1 MLTMPP
7 GALQGQ
13 RSAGP
18 PKVVGEILK
27 RGAGTTPTVVEGI
40 TSGPGRKRQQPSG
53 APAAAAMVM
62 AKDMATGRGKSSGA
76 AAGSQSP
83 RAARPSAAISI
94 RPKPVPPSVSKKTL
108 ATVVGGSSRKPQPS
122 NKCRR
127 PTSAERVKVSKS
139 EPESNDSPTELNS
152 PDTDA
157 YWLVHNEGFSPV
169 QYTRKKTSDGS
180 SKVLVKVFG
189 GKEYNVDEES
199 LEKMN
204 PVKMQ
209 LTEDLSQLNY
219 LNESSILNVIRS
231 RYTSNLIHSYAGPTM
246 LVINPGSPLNLYT
259 DKVMHMVKNLHK
271 INKQPPPHVYAMAQS
286 VYMAAV
292 TTRRDQSLIPM
303 GCQSSG
309 KSTSC
314 KHLLKYLVQTAVSP
328 NKVVTLEKIEAMWTV
343 LEAFGNAATANNP
356 NATRSVHLYSIDL
369 DQGGQIA
376 SMSIQMHFY
385 DKWRLI
391 DHPPN
396 EFSFHVFYYLLAG
409 IENIPALRKELYL
422 DQINDDLKGVD
433 KNQAAV
439 EFTNLQSAMM
449 ILGFSNTEL
458 KAIYAVLAAIIHLS
472 HTKIVKKDSIFKDKV
487 QWTWSN
493 SDAAK
498 RAAKCLGAGNSDD
511 LFSLVFPDV
520 EIFIECDIGDQLNAL
535 IVGLYTETFNLVASI
550 INRKLA
556 PSIHS
561 LCSIIIPDYPGYIVK
576 SKSALT
582 MFDFWTNYLHERLL
596 SSYHNYA
603 VVAPLE
609 KYKIEKV
616 ETAASYEAEFCAE
629 DHMLKLFIGAKGAVG
644 FGRSSSMV
652 DLKPEP
658 CPGLLRI
665 LDDTAGDTN
674 SNDQDLIE
682 KIQNISNDKSFSNI
696 LKNGNKPNEFTLVHF
711 RETIPIT
718 YNINGWINM
727 CRDGMAKT
735 AIALLHDSSN
745 IDIST
750 VFSKNRGAGLTSTLA
765 IVDGTQSLR
774 RMSSIRRATFGSLST
789 AATLKRKL
797 TCVQIRFAV
806 DGLVETLRRTGQHF
820 IHCFIAQHEAGFTNR
835 TDVAA
840 TRVFNSMYKFQSIT
854 LSPNSNKPNPEPVDI
869 PLLRQQMRGA
879 DILPTIRFYKQGFPI
894 SMFIA
899 EFIRK
904 FAAFLPTNL
913 KTDDSN
919 NTIKDHRQCVSEIM
933 SKADIDESLY
943 KIGINQ
949 IFFRANVLQTL
960 ETQRDEKLSGI
971 FTQLQARCRGYL
983 ARKDYAKRK
992 VNDIAVRCIQRNVK
1006 KFMVVR
1012 DWPWWRLLV
1021 RITPLLNVHRTE
1033 YELKQKSDELEQ
1045 LRNKVDKLEQERS
1058 QLKMDNDRLEQRLA
1072 ETTGD
1077 LAEEHSTVTMVSER
1091 LQFESAER
1099 QRLEKEL
1106 LETQTVKTRL
1116 AETNE
1121 QLEMQLLCM
1130 RSTDPSLMSSSSS
1143 VAGTMS
1149 DDDSAVANSDKGDQY
1164 YRRRYERVCRELEY
1178 AKKRLQQQ
1186 HNDDMEQL
1194 LAMKKQL
1201 EKKLA
1206 GVYEDVEEQRQIVAQ
1221 WKRKVNKLN
1230 SESNDLKLM
1239 LEESNSRN
1247 NLLEKK
1253 QKKFDTE
1260 LHSLQEELKKE
1271 KALREKITREKDMA
1285 MSDKFSMEQ
1294 TLSSVK
1300 LELEL
1305 KEQKV
1310 VGLNRELQELTFS
1323 GNTEEE
1329 VAALKRSKHQLESK
1343 LKDQEEE
1350 LDDLAGQVQLLEQVK
1365 TRLEMGLEQER
1376 KEHRR
1381 ELAQREQENEET
1393 RCSAA
1398 KKIKALE
1405 CEIENEHE
1413 ERTALIRERHDLERR
1428 LVDSE
1433 DRERCRSMN
1442 DQESISRLRRD
1453 IKKLKA
1459 LLRDAQTVQE
1469 QRSDSQANRIAMRQ
1483 LRNQL
1488 EDAESARDSALKARA
1503 LAETDLAEVTAS
1515 LDEAQAAKRTAEERA
1530 AGLARDKNHLQG
1542 QLDENEE
1549 ELAEVL
1555 KKYRGT
1561 VQQLSAE
1568 QTVQQEQASRIAELD
1583 TDRANLQERLAELT
1597 FRLDN
1602 METHGDPAGSLN
1614 LKRLQLR
1621 VTELESKL
1629 QLELTTRTRL
1639 EVQIARLKETV
1650 DRLESE
1656 RETAQCKE
1664 NAAQEAV
1671 RKMQRSLREA
1681 RESMAEKESRESADV
1696 NRKRALEKRAEQAE
1710 SEVSTVKSDLALA
1723 LQRIDDLQAAMTGDL
1738 DDDDDEFRSS
1748 SDDDDDGGDGDSD
1761 DSVTTFLANQGARNT
1776 TILQQQKN
1784 VDSNN

>member
-1 MLTMPP
+1 MPVVSPRRQWQWWWWWCCSSLFVVPVLLTQWPSSLDRVVPLLLAYALMPP
-7 GALQGQ
+7 DHVAAGGRGGSRVRETKKALLGRSRLTSAQLRSPFVASTAGSSACAVVPIVVKGTVSKITEKFQTQPPPAPPPRTLTRIPKPLRVPDRGVVVKPLPPPLPPLPPPVVKYEIKRRQEKLLGELHRRRGLQGNRPTTASLSSGRLPVGGGGDSAVSSDCGSSSDSEKSVCCGG
-13 RSAGP
+13 RSIDKPDDKPGSP
-18 PKVVGEILK
+18 HSSGYES
-27 RGAGTTPTVVEGI
+27 VEETMTI
-40 TSGPGRKRQQPSG
+40 STSAAVPYSWVFG
-53 APAAAAMVM
+53 APEPHDGFDGPSQLLSVTSPLAPPPLSTSSSASSDGCCEGDDDDDDDDDDEDDILTAPEDRLERLVTFAS
-62 AKDMATGRGKSSGA
+62 AKSCPALT
-76 AAGSQSP
+76 
-83 RAARPSAAISI
+83 RAKPDQDDDEDVPVVVI
-94 RPKPVPPSVSKKTL
+94 RRHFGGGNDGPKPV
-108 ATVVGGSSRKPQPS
+108 A
-122 NKCRR
+122 
-127 PTSAERVKVSKS
+127 
-139 EPESNDSPTELNS
+139 
-152 PDTDA
+152 
-157 YWLVHNEGFSPV
+157 
-169 QYTRKKTSDGS
+169 
-180 SKVLVKVFG
+180 
-189 GKEYNVDEES
+189 
-199 LEKMN
+199 
-204 PVKMQ
+204 
-209 LTEDLSQLNY
+209 
-219 LNESSILNVIRS
+219 
-231 RYTSNLIHSYAGPTM
+231 
-246 LVINPGSPLNLYT
+246 
-259 DKVMHMVKNLHK
+259 
-271 INKQPPPHVYAMAQS
+271 AMAGYLS
-286 VYMAAV
+286 P
-292 TTRRDQSLIPM
+292 IPE
-303 GCQSSG
+303 CSS
-309 KSTSC
+309 TE
-314 KHLLKYLVQTAVSP
+314 P
-328 NKVVTLEKIEAMWTV
+328 N
-343 LEAFGNAATANNP
+343 
-356 NATRSVHLYSIDL
+356 S
-369 DQGGQIA
+369 
-376 SMSIQMHFY
+376 
-385 DKWRLI
+385 
-391 DHPPN
+391 
-396 EFSFHVFYYLLAG
+396 
-409 IENIPALRKELYL
+409 
-422 DQINDDLKGVD
+422 
-433 KNQAAV
+433 
-439 EFTNLQSAMM
+439 
-449 ILGFSNTEL
+449 
-458 KAIYAVLAAIIHLS
+458 
-472 HTKIVKKDSIFKDKV
+472 
-487 QWTWSN
+487 
-493 SDAAK
+493 
-498 RAAKCLGAGNSDD
+498 
-511 LFSLVFPDV
+511 
-520 EIFIECDIGDQLNAL
+520 
-535 IVGLYTETFNLVASI
+535 
-550 INRKLA
+550 
-556 PSIHS
+556 
-561 LCSIIIPDYPGYIVK
+561 
-576 SKSALT
+576 
-582 MFDFWTNYLHERLL
+582 
-596 SSYHNYA
+596 
-603 VVAPLE
+603 
-609 KYKIEKV
+609 V
-616 ETAASYEAEFCAE
+616 ETVE
-629 DHMLKLFIGAKGAVG
+629 DCCGY
-644 FGRSSSMV
+644 
-652 DLKPEP
+652 
-658 CPGLLRI
+658 
-665 LDDTAGDTN
+665 DD
-674 SNDQDLIE
+674 
-682 KIQNISNDKSFSNI
+682 DK
-696 LKNGNKPNEFTLVHF
+696 
-711 RETIPIT
+711 
-718 YNINGWINM
+718 
-727 CRDGMAKT
+727 
-735 AIALLHDSSN
+735 
-745 IDIST
+745 
-750 VFSKNRGAGLTSTLA
+750 
-765 IVDGTQSLR
+765 
-774 RMSSIRRATFGSLST
+774 
-789 AATLKRKL
+789 
-797 TCVQIRFAV
+797 
-806 DGLVETLRRTGQHF
+806 
-820 IHCFIAQHEAGFTNR
+820 
-835 TDVAA
+835 
-840 TRVFNSMYKFQSIT
+840 
-854 LSPNSNKPNPEPVDI
+854 
-869 PLLRQQMRGA
+869 
-879 DILPTIRFYKQGFPI
+879 
-894 SMFIA
+894 
-899 EFIRK
+899 
-904 FAAFLPTNL
+904 
-913 KTDDSN
+913 
-919 NTIKDHRQCVSEIM
+919 
-933 SKADIDESLY
+933 
-943 KIGINQ
+943 

-1149 DDDSAVANSDKGDQY
+1149 DDDSAVVNSDKGDQY

-1271 KALREKITREKDMA
+1271 KAQREKITREKDMA

-1442 DQESISRLRRD
+1442 DQESIARLRRD
-1453 IKKLKA
+1453 MKKLKA

-1488 EDAESARDSALKARA
+1488 EDAESARDSALKARS

-1515 LDEAQAAKRTAEERA
+1515 LDEAQVAKRTAEERA

-1681 RESMAEKESRESADV
+1681 RESMAERESRESADV

-1748 SDDDDDGGDGDSD
+1748 SDDDDDDGGDGDSD